1 MTKNRALISE
11 EPLELKH
18 ISWETRAVFRTVATP
33 KKIVERLLSM
43 PQSDSYSANLI
54 SADGS
59 RNPIREAALK
69 TLKFPRGTAGVE
81 FSHSYVLGGG
91 RTTIWIELNF
101 REKTLSLQGDE
112 RGVLSVAMWLVTT
125 FKPEEMG

>member
-1 MTKNRALISE
+1 MSSRVLISE

-43 PQSDSYSANLI
+43 PQSDSYSANLLL
-54 SADGS
+54 ADGS
-59 RNPIREAALK
+59 RNPINEAALK
-69 TLKFPRGTAGVE
+69 SLRFPIGTVGVE

-91 RTTIWIELNF
+91 RATIWVELNF
-101 REKTLSLQGDE
+101 HEKTLSLQGDE
-112 RGVLSVAMWLVTT
+112 RSVLSVAMWLVTT

>member
-1 MTKNRALISE
+1 MNRVLISE

-18 ISWETRAVFRTVATP
+18 VSWETRAVFRTAATP
-33 KKIVERLLSM
+33 RKVLERLLSM

-59 RNPIREAALK
+59 RNPISEAALK

-91 RTTIWIELNF
+91 CATIWVEFNF

-125 FKPEEMG
+125 FTTEEVKR